1 MTDYEAALA
10 LLDSQHRY
18 SQAKI
23 NSNPDLVK
31 QIQNKF
37 TDSQSLRETI
47 YRIIHN
53 INERPVCLHCG
64 KPVEFIGKTRLMF
77 RQYCCYECSR
87 KSPLTM
93 KRMKATNKKLHGGIG
108 FASKELAQKSEN
120 TAIKI
125 HGKDYRKTVQQVN
138 ARKTKKER
146 YGDENYNNR
155 AQAVLST
162 DYKQTYENY
171 KKTMNKKYGVDNYY
185 QSKECRK
192 KCNSPE
198 SLEKAQQ
205 TRIKNGTLRTSKIEK
220 FVLNYIKEN
229 YNFIVEENKRKYLDG
244 KEIDIY
250 LPELKIGIEIQ
261 GDYYHKNPRF
271 YKNPNELANLPRT
284 KQTTTVQDIWNYDNN
299 KLLLAESK
307 GIKLIQLWEYDINH
321 NFDFIKKQL
330 GELFQQLPKE

>member
-1 MTDYEAALA
+1 MSDYEIAIS

-18 SQAKI
+18 SQSKI

-37 TDSQSLRETI
+37 PDSQSLRETI

-64 KPVEFIGKTRLMF
+64 KPVEFVGKTHLMF

-93 KRMKATNKKLHGGIG
+93 ERMKATNKKLYGGIG

-125 HGKDYRKTVQQVN
+125 HGKDYRKTVQQVKS
-138 ARKTKKER
+138 RKTKKER

-155 AQAVLST
+155 EQAVKNT
-162 DYKQTYENY
+162 NYTKCYENY

-185 QSKECRK
+185 QSKECRE
-192 KCNSPE
+192 KCNSSE

-220 FVLNYIKEN
+220 FVSNYIKEN

-261 GDYYHKNPRF
+261 GDYFHKNPRF

-307 GIKLIQLWEYDINH
+307 GIKLIQLWEYDINN
-321 NFDFIKKQL
+321 NFDLIKKQL
-330 GELFQQLPKE
+330 EELFQ